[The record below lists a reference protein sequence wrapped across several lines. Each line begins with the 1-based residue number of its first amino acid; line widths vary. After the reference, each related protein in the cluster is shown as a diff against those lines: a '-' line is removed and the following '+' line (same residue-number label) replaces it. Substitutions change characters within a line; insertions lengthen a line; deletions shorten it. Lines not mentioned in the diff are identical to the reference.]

1 MAVAAARSCRLAAV
15 TGRVLAMISES
26 GLGLPTRLLPRAPA
40 RVVVTIIAPLIM
52 GFDPNRVLLFS
63 GVGTLTIGRLSSE
76 TRACARARAS
86 LQKTGNSVRE

>member
-1 MAVAAARSCRLAAV
+1 
-15 TGRVLAMISES
+15 MISES

-63 GVGTLTIGRLSSE
+63 GVGTLTIGRLSPE
-76 TRACARARAS
+76 RACARARAS